1 MLLGGFCGVVGGIGL
16 LLTLPGKGLPTISL
30 VGAFALMGL
39 GLGAA
44 SVASTMAGTAA
55 VKAASGA

>member
-1 MLLGGFCGVVGGIGL
+1 VVGGIGL